1 MTAAV
6 NPVATPTVAT
16 REHTLRHPVDHRPA
30 QPIGDAL
37 NRLHDTITALETAEH
52 HVKDTGLALL
62 FHDLTD
68 IRRRIVGEVLRA
80 VTIDGNGA
88 LAKSHGTRWATARSA
103 MLKAQTYL
111 LGDDALLRYL
121 IMTELKTFDRLA
133 DTLAEEDLPA
143 DTRSALALA
152 AEGLRV
158 SVSYLERELI

>member
-16 REHTLRHPVDHRPA
+16 RTHTTSEPTAIIRETV
-30 QPIGDAL
+30 
-37 NRLHDTITALETAEH
+37 NRLHDTVVALETAEH

-62 FHDLTD
+62 FHELTD
-68 IRRRIVGEVLRA
+68 IRRRVIGEVLRA
-80 VTIDGNGA
+80 VTVDGFGTVA
-88 LAKSHGTRWATARSA
+88 RSHGTRWGMARSA

-111 LGDDALLRYL
+111 LGDDALLRHL
-121 IMTELKTFDRLA
+121 IMAELKTFDHLA
-133 DTLAEEDLPA
+133 DTLHEHDLPS
-143 DTRSALALA
+143 DTRSALSLA